1 MLDATHFFEVHSSVY
16 SICHI
21 SNRFAAIGLANGYV
35 ALYDA
40 AQDVQVGDVFK
51 LEGAV
56 YALEFD
62 ACRNVLFVGSSK
74 GELVA
79 VNLTSS
85 EIIYRENLGVSI
97 QQMRLQRDQLLVG
110 VANGVLLV
118 FSQELKRLAEF
129 PLSQFGIRCM
139 ATFGDERVFVG
150 LKSNEILEI
159 ETNFFNVI
167 QTYILEENERPT
179 CLNVEL
185 NRQLLFVGT
194 NRGLMH
200 CWKIGATDHKV
211 QFQLHQ
217 GAIYGIELQAGIV
230 ASFGFDKSLKFW
242 DEKSFDSKGVF
253 HSIRSLNAGKWFTD
267 SLFVIGGDDKKA
279 TVISVSV

>member
-16 SICHI
+16 SICQI
-21 SNRFAAIGLANGYV
+21 SNRLVAIGLANGYV

-40 AQDVQVGDVFK
+40 TLDVQVGDVFK

-62 ACRNVLFVGSSK
+62 SNSNVLFVGSSK
-74 GELVA
+74 GEFIA
-79 VNLTSS
+79 VNLSNS
-85 EIIYRENLGVSI
+85 EIIYRENLQISI
-97 QQMRLQRDQLLVG
+97 QQIKIQRDQLLVG
-110 VANGVLLV
+110 LAKGVLLV

-129 PLSQFGIRCM
+129 PLSQFGIRSM
-139 ATFGDERVFVG
+139 VTFGDERLFVG

-159 ETNFFNVI
+159 ETHFFNVVH
-167 QTYILEENERPT
+167 TYILEENERPT
-179 CLNVEL
+179 CLNVVM

-194 NRGLMH
+194 NRGLLH
-200 CWKIGATDHKV
+200 CWKIGTADNKV

-217 GAIYGIELQAGIV
+217 GAIYGIEFHAGTV
-230 ASFGFDKSLKFW
+230 ASFGFDKNLKFW

-253 HSIRSLNAGKWFTD
+253 HSTRSLNAGKWLTD